1 MHPLAIC
8 LLIFLA
14 GGCGAVSR
22 YGLTLACARLFGT
35 GFPFGTMA
43 VNILGCF
50 FFGFVYE
57 LAAVRALLAD
67 AVRVAL
73 CVGFMGSFTT
83 FSSLVFDSWALAS
96 RPGLLALNLAV
107 QAAAG
112 FGALC
117 LGTQAARLI

>member
-1 MHPLAIC
+1 
-8 LLIFLA
+8 
-14 GGCGAVSR
+14 
-22 YGLTLACARLFGT
+22 
-35 GFPFGTMA
+35 MA
-43 VNILGCF
+43 VNILGCCL
-50 FFGFVYE
+50 FGFVYE

-67 AVRVAL
+67 AVRVVI

-96 RPGLLALNLAV
+96 RPGLLALNVAV

-117 LGTQAARLI
+117 LGMQAAKLA

>member
-1 MHPLAIC
+1 MHPLQLC
-8 LLIFLA
+8 LLVFLA
-14 GGCGAVSR
+14 GGLGAVSR
-22 YGLTLACARLFGT
+22 YGMTCACARLFGDS
-35 GFPFGTMA
+35 FPFGTMA

-50 FFGFVYE
+50 LFGLVYG
-57 LAAVRALLAD
+57 LAAVRGLLAD

-73 CVGFMGSFTT
+73 CAGFMGSFTT

-96 RPGLLALNLAV
+96 RPGLLALNVAV

-117 LGTQAARLI
+117 LGMQAARLA